1 MLSFQVKYVGR
12 NVVMCAC
19 RTKEVHTVRQAAKK
33 LDPNSFVIIL
43 DSNEVAGEGFRHL

>member
-1 MLSFQVKYVGR
+1 MTEALLILRQWEAIR
-12 NVVMCAC
+12 
-19 RTKEVHTVRQAAKK
+19 HTVRQAAKK